1 MVDKEKE
8 VILLEIQDLI
18 INLQAIL
25 VPKPKEKE

>member
-1 MVDKEKE
+1 MDKE

-18 INLQAIL
+18 INLQATL

>member
-1 MVDKEKE
+1 MMDKEKE

-18 INLQAIL
+18 INLQAFL

>member
-1 MVDKEKE
+1 MTDKDKE

-18 INLQAIL
+18 INLQATL